1 MSCRVLVL
9 TKPSDVSHSFSI
21 DWNDSIRYRVRMRDD
36 EAAFVEA
43 MGHFMGAYGM
53 TPMAGRLWA
62 WLLICDPP
70 ERTAADLASELKASR
85 GAISGAAASLTSAGM
100 IRRVGRRG
108 ERREYF
114 SAPPGT
120 FDALLRSSGGIYGRL
135 LAIITEGLAAVGDR
149 PGRYERLQEVHDA
162 VAFVARELPVLIE
175 RYLTERGSAATRP
188 IPARHPS
195 VDGHPAAQE
204 IPT

>member
-1 MSCRVLVL
+1 M
-9 TKPSDVSHSFSI
+9 TE
-21 DWNDSIRYRVRMRDD
+21 D

-53 TPMAGRLWA
+53 TPVAGRLWA

-70 ERTAADLASELKASR
+70 ARTAADLASDLKASR

-108 ERREYF
+108 DRREYF

-120 FDALLRSSGGIYGRL
+120 FDALLHSAGGAYGRL
-135 LAIITEGLAAVGDR
+135 LAITTEGLATVGG
-149 PGRYERLQEVHDA
+149 PEGRRERLQEVHDA
-162 VAFVARELPVLIE
+162 VAFVARELPILVE
-175 RYLTERGSAATRP
+175 RYLVERSSAVTGP
-188 IPARHPS
+188 VPARRPS
-195 VDGHPAAQE
+195 VEAHPAIQE